1 MLLQGLSTGH
11 QIGLGLAVA
20 IFAGFSLIV
29 SMVVPR
35 WRPQFPGR
43 GLPVFLAVCVLLF
56 LGMLLA
62 VENFGKE
69 SEEAKAGGEPTTET
83 TATTETRATTETK
96 PASRTV
102 KVSETEFKIKLPESS
117 LPAGSYTFDVE
128 NDGKIP
134 HDLVVKGQGV
144 DEATKTIDGGGSASL
159 SVDLKPGTYDLYCSI
174 PGHKEAGMDV
184 KLTVS

>member
-1 MLLQGLSTGH
+1 ML
-11 QIGLGLAVA
+11 V
-20 IFAGFSLIV
+20 
-29 SMVVPR
+29 
-35 WRPQFPGR
+35 
-43 GLPVFLAVCVLLF
+43 
-56 LGMLLA
+56 A

-69 SEEAKAGGEPTTET
+69 SEEAKAGGEATTET

-117 LPAGSYTFDVE
+117 LPAGSYSFDVE

-144 DEATKTIDGGGSASL
+144 DEATKTIDAGVGVA
-159 SVDLKPGTYDLYCSI
+159 VRRP
-174 PGHKEAGMDV
+174 EAGHLRP
-184 KLTVS
+184 LTAPSRATRRLGWT